1 MKIKKFK
8 AKTFTEALALVKKEF
23 SEDAVILST
32 EERKGIRSFVEIT
45 AAIDYEMNNKKVE
58 NTIDRRN
65 RKREQNRVL
74 QKPGA
79 TAGNHGH
86 PVSPGVCAPRLL
98 SKELQY
104 LKTTLTDEIQHGVA
118 NLCKM
123 IAGMKHDDRVMSL
136 PAHKKMMLQSLRE
149 LSVKEEFALRLC
161 EKAGNVDDI
170 PSLLSADI
178 KIRACNT
185 FNGGPPNSG
194 ECQEYKQA
202 VMLIGPTGVGK
213 TTTMAKLSAY
223 AIREG
228 KKVAM
233 MSLDSYRI
241 GAIEQVRIYSKIMG
255 IPFAMS
261 ANVRELKKHLIH
273 FAQNRDIIFIDT
285 SGRNP
290 KDEMHINDL
299 LEISQIEFPLE
310 THLLMSANYDDE
322 FITEAYRQYSRLPID
337 CIAFTKV
344 DEAVRFGSLY
354 NLLLTCQKP
363 ISYIT
368 TGQKVPDD
376 IELVTVNKLTNLI
389 LKKGHYEC

>member
-1 MKIKKFK
+1 
-8 AKTFTEALALVKKEF
+8 
-23 SEDAVILST
+23 
-32 EERKGIRSFVEIT
+32 
-45 AAIDYEMNNKKVE
+45 
-58 NTIDRRN
+58 
-65 RKREQNRVL
+65 
-74 QKPGA
+74 
-79 TAGNHGH
+79 
-86 PVSPGVCAPRLL
+86 
-98 SKELQY
+98 
-104 LKTTLTDEIQHGVA
+104 
-118 NLCKM
+118 
-123 IAGMKHDDRVMSL
+123 
-136 PAHKKMMLQSLRE
+136 
-149 LSVKEEFALRLC
+149 
-161 EKAGNVDDI
+161 
-170 PSLLSADI
+170 
-178 KIRACNT
+178 
-185 FNGGPPNSG
+185 
-194 ECQEYKQA
+194 
-202 VMLIGPTGVGK
+202 MLIGPTGVGK
-213 TTTMAKLSAY
+213 TTTMAKLSAH

-228 KKVAM
+228 KKVAL

>member
-45 AAIDYEMNNKKVE
+45 AAVDYEMNNKKVE

-65 RKREQNRVL
+65 RKREHKRVL

-79 TAGNHGH
+79 TAGNNGH

-104 LKTTLTDEIQHGVA
+104 LKNTLTDEIQHGIE
-118 NLCKM
+118 NLYRM
-123 IAGMKHDDRVMSL
+123 IALVKHDDRKMSL
-136 PAHKKMMLQSLRE
+136 PAHKKMMLHSLMG
-149 LSVKEEFALRLC
+149 LSMKEEFALRLC
-161 EKAGNVDDI
+161 ENAGNIDDI

-178 KIRACNT
+178 KIRERNV
-185 FNGGPPNSG
+185 FNGVSSNSRDY
-194 ECQEYKQA
+194 QEYKQA

-213 TTTMAKLSAY
+213 TTTMAKLSAH
-223 AIREG
+223 AIEDG

-233 MSLDSYRI
+233 MSLDTYRI
-241 GAIEQVRIYSKIMG
+241 GAVEQVRIYSKIMG

-261 ANVRELKKHLIH
+261 ANVRELKKNLIQ
-273 FAQNRDIIFIDT
+273 FAQSRDIIFIDT

-299 LEISQIEFPLE
+299 LEISKIEFPLE

-368 TGQKVPDD
+368 TGQKVPND
-376 IELVTVNKLTNLI
+376 IEFVTINKLTNLI
-389 LKKGHYEC
+389 LKKGHCEC